1 MVWALFLITQLINKE
16 LHNLALN
23 CWIDPIQPHNAYSY
37 ITIFTDKVLIE
48 ELLEGF
54 FLYHIRPL
62 GEILRRK
69 SPLASGFNTRGPYLL
84 KSSGVSP
91 KGGHEQEYVVIQ
103 LGFHMK
109 AITAMVTIHCL
120 QKLES

>member
-1 MVWALFLITQLINKE
+1 M
-16 LHNLALN
+16 
-23 CWIDPIQPHNAYSY
+23 
-37 ITIFTDKVLIE
+37 LIE

-54 FLYHIRPL
+54 FVPCKTL
-62 GEILRRK
+62 GRDLEEKESTSFRIQHREDPTYSSHLGA
-69 SPLASGFNTRGPYLL
+69 SPN
-84 KSSGVSP
+84 
-91 KGGHEQEYVVIQ
+91 KGGHEQDYVVIQ